1 MSIMAWTAVILA
13 AGKGTR
19 MASCKPKA
27 LQMLAGRTLIGH
39 VLNTLDNLSIDEA
52 VIIHSPEAKSD
63 FEEELIGRNNI
74 TYVEQKEALGTA
86 HALKTAL
93 PHVSTDNLLV
103 LLGDVPLLSGF
114 TISKLQEEVKKNDL
128 VVLTGTVDN
137 PSGYGRICKDPDGK
151 PSAIIEELDCD
162 DEQRKIKEINSG
174 IMAFKTNVATNLV
187 EKIKANP
194 KKNEYYLTD
203 AIEIAYH
210 EGIQASTYSTSE
222 EEVFGVNSKKDLSE
236 AEKINRKNITDKLMD
251 SGVTIIDPNRV
262 DVRGTLS
269 CGQNVTIDVNT
280 VFIGD
285 VKLGDNVTIAPFTI
299 VSNSVIGDGTS
310 IYSHSNIDGADIGS
324 SCNIGPYARIRPETK
339 LEEGAKVGN
348 FVETKKSVIG
358 KGSKVNHLTYIGDAK
373 IGEKT
378 NIGAGT
384 ITCNYDGVNKHQT
397 KIGDEVFI
405 GSGVE
410 LVAPIEVENGAT
422 VGAGST
428 VSKHV
433 PADKLTIER
442 SKQKTIDG
450 WKRPTK
456 KEEK

>member
-1 MSIMAWTAVILA
+1 MGLILA
-13 AGKGTR
+13 QA
-19 MASCKPKA
+19 AI
-27 LQMLAGRTLIGH
+27 LGH
-39 VLNTLDNLSIDEA
+39 MQGLD
-52 VIIHSPEAKSD
+52 
-63 FEEELIGRNNI
+63 
-74 TYVEQKEALGTA
+74 Q
-86 HALKTAL
+86 
-93 PHVSTDNLLV
+93 
-103 LLGDVPLLSGF
+103 
-114 TISKLQEEVKKNDL
+114 Q
-128 VVLTGTVDN
+128 
-137 PSGYGRICKDPDGK
+137 
-151 PSAIIEELDCD
+151 
-162 DEQRKIKEINSG
+162 
-174 IMAFKTNVATNLV
+174 
-187 EKIKANP
+187 
-194 KKNEYYLTD
+194 
-203 AIEIAYH
+203 
-210 EGIQASTYSTSE
+210 
-222 EEVFGVNSKKDLSE
+222 
-236 AEKINRKNITDKLMD
+236 
-251 SGVTIIDPNRV
+251 
-262 DVRGTLS
+262 
-269 CGQNVTIDVNT
+269 
-280 VFIGD
+280 
-285 VKLGDNVTIAPFTI
+285 
-299 VSNSVIGDGTS
+299 
-310 IYSHSNIDGADIGS
+310 
-324 SCNIGPYARIRPETK
+324 TK

-373 IGEKT
+373 IGENT

>member
-1 MSIMAWTAVILA
+1 M
-13 AGKGTR
+13 
-19 MASCKPKA
+19 
-27 LQMLAGRTLIGH
+27 
-39 VLNTLDNLSIDEA
+39 
-52 VIIHSPEAKSD
+52 
-63 FEEELIGRNNI
+63 
-74 TYVEQKEALGTA
+74 
-86 HALKTAL
+86 
-93 PHVSTDNLLV
+93 
-103 LLGDVPLLSGF
+103 
-114 TISKLQEEVKKNDL
+114 
-128 VVLTGTVDN
+128 
-137 PSGYGRICKDPDGK
+137 
-151 PSAIIEELDCD
+151 
-162 DEQRKIKEINSG
+162 
-174 IMAFKTNVATNLV
+174 
-187 EKIKANP
+187 
-194 KKNEYYLTD
+194 
-203 AIEIAYH
+203 
-210 EGIQASTYSTSE
+210 
-222 EEVFGVNSKKDLSE
+222 NSKKDLSE

-339 LEEGAKVGN
+339 LEEGARVGN

-358 KGSKVNHLTYIGDAK
+358 KGTKVNHLTYIGDAK

>member
-19 MASCKPKA
+19 MVSCKPKA

-39 VLNTLDNLSIDEA
+39 VLNTLDSLSIDETL
-52 VIIHSPEAKSD
+52 IIHSPEAKSD
-63 FEEELIGRNNI
+63 FEEELIGHKNI
-74 TYVEQKEALGTA
+74 NYVEQKEALGTA
-86 HALKTAL
+86 HALKAAL

-114 TISKLQEEVKKNDL
+114 TISMLQEEVKKNDF
-128 VVLTGTVDN
+128 VVLTAIIDN

-174 IMAFKTNVATNLV
+174 IMAFKTNIAANLL

-210 EGIQASTYSTSE
+210 GGIQTSTYSTSE
-222 EEVFGVNSKKDLSE
+222 EEVFGVNSKKDLAE

-251 SGVTIIDPNRV
+251 NGVTIIDPNRV
-262 DVRGTLS
+262 DIRGTLS

-285 VKLGDNVTIAPFTI
+285 VTLGDNVTIAPFTI

-310 IYSHSNIDGADIGS
+310 IYSHSSIDGADIGS

-339 LEEGAKVGN
+339 LEDGAKVGN

-373 IGEKT
+373 IGENT

-433 PADKLTIER
+433 PAEKLTIER
-442 SKQKTIDG
+442 AKQKTIDG
-450 WKRPTK
+450 WKRPIK

>member
-27 LQMLAGRTLIGH
+27 LQMLAGRTLIRH

-63 FEEELIGRNNI
+63 FEEELIGRRNI
-74 TYVEQKEALGTA
+74 TYVEQEEALGTA

-93 PHVSTDNLLV
+93 PHVSTENLLV
-103 LLGDVPLLSGF
+103 LLGDVPLLSEF
-114 TISKLQEEVKKNDL
+114 TISRLQEEIKKNDL
-128 VVLTGTVDN
+128 VVLTGTVSN

-187 EKIKANP
+187 GKIKANP

-310 IYSHSNIDGADIGS
+310 IYSHS
-324 SCNIGPYARIRPETK
+324 
-339 LEEGAKVGN
+339 
-348 FVETKKSVIG
+348 
-358 KGSKVNHLTYIGDAK
+358 
-373 IGEKT
+373 
-378 NIGAGT
+378 
-384 ITCNYDGVNKHQT
+384 
-397 KIGDEVFI
+397 
-405 GSGVE
+405 
-410 LVAPIEVENGAT
+410 
-422 VGAGST
+422 
-428 VSKHV
+428 
-433 PADKLTIER
+433 
-442 SKQKTIDG
+442 
-450 WKRPTK
+450 
-456 KEEK
+456 

>member
-1 MSIMAWTAVILA
+1 MAWTAVILA

-19 MASCKPKA
+19 MSSCKPKA
-27 LQMLAGRTLIGH
+27 LQTLAGRTLIEHILG
-39 VLNTLDNLSIDEA
+39 TLVEASIDEV
-52 VIIHSPEAKSD
+52 VIIHSPEAKKD
-63 FEEELIGRNNI
+63 FKKKIGSSGKLN
-74 TYVEQKEALGTA
+74 YVEQEEALGTA

-93 PHVSTDNLLV
+93 PHVKTDNLLV
-103 LLGDVPLLSGF
+103 LLGDVPLLSKC
-114 TISKLQEEVKKNDL
+114 TIRKLKEETLENDL
-128 VVLTGTVDN
+128 VVLTGEVKD
-137 PSGYGRICKDPDGK
+137 PSGYGRIIKDKDEK
-151 PSAIIEELDCD
+151 PMAIIEELDCD
-162 DEQRKIKEINSG
+162 EAQREIKEINSG
-174 IMAFKTNVATNLV
+174 IMAFKTDAAKNLV
-187 EKIKANP
+187 EKIKVNP

-210 EGIQASTYSTSE
+210 EGLSAVTYGTTE
-222 EEVFGVNSKKDLSE
+222 EEVFGVNSKKDLAE
-236 AEKINRKNITDKLMD
+236 AEKINRKKIADELMEN
-251 SGVTIIDPNRV
+251 GVTVIDPNRI
-262 DVRGTLS
+262 DVRGRLI
-269 CGQNVTIDVNT
+269 CGKDVTIDVNT

-285 VKLGDNVTIAPFTI
+285 VTLGNGVSVAPFTI
-299 VSNSVIGDGTS
+299 ISNSIIGDKTD
-310 IYSHSNIDGADIGS
+310 IHSHSNIEGAAIGS
-324 SCNIGPYARIRPETK
+324 KCNIGPFARIRPQTK

-348 FVETKKSVIG
+348 FVETKKAVIG
-358 KGSKVNHLTYIGDAK
+358 KDSKVNHLTYIGDAI
-373 IGEKT
+373 IGERT

-397 KIGDEVFI
+397 KIGDGVFI

-410 LVAPIEVENGAT
+410 LVAPIEVEEGAT

-433 PADKLTIER
+433 PANKLTIER

>member
-1 MSIMAWTAVILA
+1 MAWTAVILA

-27 LQMLAGRTLIGH
+27 LQTLAGRTLIEHILG
-39 VLNTLDNLSIDEA
+39 TLVEASINDV
-52 VIIHSPEAKSD
+52 VIIHSPEAKKD
-63 FEEELIGRNNI
+63 FKKKIGSSGKLNYI
-74 TYVEQKEALGTA
+74 EQKEALGTA

-93 PHVSTDNLLV
+93 PYVKTDNLLV
-103 LLGDVPLLSGF
+103 LLGDVPLLSKC
-114 TISKLQEEVKKNDL
+114 TIRKLKEQTLDNDL
-128 VVLTGTVDN
+128 VVLTGEVKDPT
-137 PSGYGRICKDPDGK
+137 GYGRIIKDKDEK
-151 PSAIIEELDCD
+151 PMAIIEELDCD
-162 DEQRKIKEINSG
+162 EVQREIKEINSG
-174 IMAFKTNVATNLV
+174 IMAFKTDTAKNLV
-187 EKIKANP
+187 EKIKPNP

-210 EGIQASTYSTSE
+210 EGLSAVTYGTTE
-222 EEVFGVNSKKDLSE
+222 EEVFGVNSKKDLAE
-236 AEKINRKNITDKLMD
+236 AEKINRKKIADELMEN
-251 SGVTIIDPNRV
+251 GVTVIDPNRI
-262 DVRGTLS
+262 DVRGRLI
-269 CGQNVTIDVNT
+269 CGKDVTIDVNT

-285 VKLGDNVTIAPFTI
+285 VTLGNGVSVAPFTI
-299 VSNSVIGDGTS
+299 ISNSIIGDKTD
-310 IYSHSNIDGADIGS
+310 IHSHSNIEGAAIGS
-324 SCNIGPYARIRPETK
+324 KCNIGPFARIRPQTK

-348 FVETKKSVIG
+348 FVETKKAVIG
-358 KGSKVNHLTYIGDAK
+358 KDSKVNHLTYIGDAI
-373 IGEKT
+373 IGERT

-397 KIGDEVFI
+397 KIGDGVFI

-410 LVAPIEVENGAT
+410 LVAPIEVEEGAT

-428 VSKHV
+428 VSKRV

>member
-285 VKLGDNVTIAPFTI
+285 VKLGDNVSIAPFTI

-348 FVETKKSVIG
+348 FVEAKKSVIG

-373 IGEKT
+373 IGENT

-428 VSKHV
+428 LSKHV

>member
-1 MSIMAWTAVILA
+1 MAWTAVILA

-27 LQMLAGRTLIGH
+27 LQTLAGRTLIEHILG
-39 VLNTLDNLSIDEA
+39 TLVEASIDEV
-52 VIIHSPEAKSD
+52 VIIHSPEAKKD
-63 FEEELIGRNNI
+63 FKKKIGSSGKLN
-74 TYVEQKEALGTA
+74 YVEQEEALGTA

-93 PHVSTDNLLV
+93 PHVKTDNLLV
-103 LLGDVPLLSGF
+103 LLGDVPLLSKC
-114 TISKLQEEVKKNDL
+114 TIRKLKEETLENDL
-128 VVLTGTVDN
+128 VVLTGEVKD
-137 PSGYGRICKDPDGK
+137 PSGYGRIIKDKDEK
-151 PSAIIEELDCD
+151 PMAIIEELDCD
-162 DEQRKIKEINSG
+162 EAQREIKEINSG
-174 IMAFKTNVATNLV
+174 IMAFKTDAAKNLV
-187 EKIKANP
+187 EKIKVNP

-210 EGIQASTYSTSE
+210 EGLSAVTYGTTE
-222 EEVFGVNSKKDLSE
+222 EEVFGVNSKKDLAE
-236 AEKINRKNITDKLMD
+236 AEKINRKKIADELMEN
-251 SGVTIIDPNRV
+251 GVTVIDPNRI
-262 DVRGTLS
+262 DVRGRLI
-269 CGQNVTIDVNT
+269 CGKDVTIDVNT

-285 VKLGDNVTIAPFTI
+285 VTLGNGVSVAPFTI
-299 VSNSVIGDGTS
+299 ISNSIIGDKTD
-310 IYSHSNIDGADIGS
+310 IHSHSNIEGAAIGS
-324 SCNIGPYARIRPETK
+324 KCNIGPFARIRPQTK

-348 FVETKKSVIG
+348 FVETKKAVIG
-358 KGSKVNHLTYIGDAK
+358 KDSKVNHLTYIGDAI
-373 IGEKT
+373 IGERT

-397 KIGDEVFI
+397 KIGDGVFI

-410 LVAPIEVENGAT
+410 LVAPIEVEEGAT

-428 VSKHV
+428 VSKRV
-433 PADKLTIER
+433 PANKLTIER

>member
-19 MASCKPKA
+19 MSSCKPKA
-27 LQMLAGRTLIGH
+27 LQMLAGRTLIGQI
-39 VLNTLDNLSIDEA
+39 LSTLDNINIDEV
-52 VIIHSPEAKSD
+52 VIIHSSESKSD
-63 FEEELIGRNNI
+63 FEEELISHKNI
-74 TYVEQKEALGTA
+74 TYVEQAEALGTA

-93 PHVSTDNLLV
+93 PHVSTDSLLV
-103 LLGDVPLLSGF
+103 LLGDVPLLSEL
-114 TISKLQEEVKKNDL
+114 TIKKLQDEIESKDI

-137 PSGYGRICKDPDGK
+137 PSGYGRVCKEPTGK
-151 PSAIIEELDCD
+151 PIAIIEETDCD

-174 IMAFKTNVATNLV
+174 IMAFKTSIAKNLV
-187 EKIKANP
+187 EKIKQNP

-210 EGIQASTYSTSE
+210 EGLEATTLSASE
-222 EEVFGVNSKKDLSE
+222 QEVFGVNSKRDLAE

-262 DVRGTLS
+262 DIRGTLS
-269 CGQNVTIDVNT
+269 CGKNVTIDVNT

-285 VKLGDNVTIAPFTI
+285 VTLGDNVTIAPFTI
-299 VSNSVIGDGTS
+299 VSNSIIGNSTN
-310 IYSHSNIDGADIGS
+310 IHSHSNIEGADIGS
-324 SCNIGPYARIRPETK
+324 SCNIGPYARIRPQTK
-339 LEEGAKVGN
+339 LEEGSRIGN

-373 IGEKT
+373 IGENT

>member
-1 MSIMAWTAVILA
+1 MSASDLSKSKNCSPYD
-13 AGKGTR
+13 GKNR
-19 MASCKPKA
+19 
-27 LQMLAGRTLIGH
+27 
-39 VLNTLDNLSIDEA
+39 
-52 VIIHSPEAKSD
+52 
-63 FEEELIGRNNI
+63 FEEEIIGRNNI

-103 LLGDVPLLSGF
+103 LLGDVPLLSES
-114 TISKLQEEVKKNDL
+114 TISKLQEEINKNDL

-174 IMAFKTNVATNLV
+174 IMAFKTDVAANLV
-187 EKIKANP
+187 GKIKPNS

-222 EEVFGVNSKKDLSE
+222 EEVFGVNSKRDLAV
-236 AEKINRKNITDKLMD
+236 AEKINRKNITNKLMD
-251 SGVTIIDPNRV
+251 NGVTIIDPNRV
-262 DVRGTLS
+262 DIRGTIS

-285 VKLGDNVTIAPFTI
+285 VTLGDNVTIAPFTI
-299 VSNSVIGDGTS
+299 ISNSVIGEGTS
-310 IYSHSNIDGADIGS
+310 IHSHSSIDGADIGS
-324 SCNIGPYARIRPETK
+324 SCNIGPYARIRPQTK

-373 IGEKT
+373 IGEST

-397 KIGDEVFI
+397 IIGDEVFI

-433 PADKLTIER
+433 PAGKLTIER
-442 SKQKTIDG
+442 AKQKTIDG

-456 KEEK
+456 KEKK

>member
-27 LQMLAGRTLIGH
+27 LQMLAGRTLIEH

-63 FEEELIGRNNI
+63 FEEELIGHKNI

-93 PHVSTDNLLV
+93 PYVSTENLLV
-103 LLGDVPLLSGF
+103 LLGDVPLLSEF
-114 TISKLQEEVKKNDL
+114 TISKLQEEIKKNDL

-137 PSGYGRICKDPDGK
+137 PYGYGRICKDPDGK

-187 EKIKANP
+187 GKIKANP

-210 EGIQASTYSTSE
+210 EGIQAITYSTSE
-222 EEVFGVNSKKDLSE
+222 EEVFGVNSKRDLSE

-269 CGQNVTIDVNT
+269 CGKNVTIDVNT

-285 VKLGDNVTIAPFTI
+285 VTLGDNVTIAPFTI
-299 VSNSVIGDGTS
+299 VSNSVIGDGTN

-324 SCNIGPYARIRPETK
+324 SCNIGPYARIRPQTK
-339 LEEGAKVGN
+339 LEEGARVGN

-358 KGSKVNHLTYIGDAK
+358 KGTKVNHLTYIGDAK
-373 IGEKT
+373 IGENT

-428 VSKHV
+428 VSKRV

-442 SKQKTIDG
+442 SKQKTIVG